1 MTQAM
6 QLMVKE
12 IIEKDLSFREIFE
25 IMKPLSF
32 VLNDRKNRDYF
43 IEKRFHVDNA
53 ELRKKF
59 EERIRWFEDEEK
71 EDINDAELALRMYD
85 LKYDVDELLGTD

>member
-32 VLNDRKNRDYF
+32 VLNDRQNRDYF

>member
-71 EDINDAELALRMYD
+71 EDINDAELVLRMYD

>member
-12 IIEKDLSFREIFE
+12 IIDKDLSFREIIK

-53 ELRKKF
+53 ELRKKY
-59 EERIRWFEDEEK
+59 EERIRLFEDEEK
-71 EDINDAELALRMYD
+71 EDINDAELVLRMYN